1 MKLLSKIKCRA
12 MKRKLTPLAS
22 VIRNDIRWL
31 SSFAMAEHYCQLD
44 LFLRSLDHDTVAKYA
59 LDSVLLFRATMSAP
73 SPYGRPRRDG
83 GRYKSP
89 TALSI
94 FLTTDSDRS

>member
-12 MKRKLTPLAS
+12 MLRKLMPLAP

-31 SSFAMAEHYCQLD
+31 SSFAMAECYCQLD

-59 LDSVLLFRATMSAP
+59 LDSVLLVPRNNERAFALREDLVMMEGATKAQQRSA
-73 SPYGRPRRDG
+73 S
-83 GRYKSP
+83 
-89 TALSI
+89 
-94 FLTTDSDRS
+94 F